1 MLYKIK
7 PLEWSGDSISISAAN
22 GLCEIA
28 TSLDGNYYTWYC
40 DVGGYDRF
48 GNVTNLSD
56 AMEKCEAVFVEELKK
71 YLLEIDVN
79 SNLVYRVWDKVGS
92 GYIKSRTGIRVFMN
106 KIWAQKFCDK
116 ANEFAPDCYE
126 IHTFEM
132 NRVFP
137 SPKEKE

>member
-1 MLYKIK
+1 M
-7 PLEWSGDSISISAAN
+7 
-22 GLCEIA
+22 
-28 TSLDGNYYTWYC
+28 
-40 DVGGYDRF
+40 
-48 GNVTNLSD
+48 
-56 AMEKCEAVFVEELKK
+56 M
-71 YLLEIDVN
+71 
-79 SNLVYRVWDKVGS
+79 LVYRVWDKVGN

-116 ANEFAPDCYE
+116 ANEFAPDRYE

>member
-1 MLYKIK
+1 M
-7 PLEWSGDSISISAAN
+7 
-22 GLCEIA
+22 
-28 TSLDGNYYTWYC
+28 
-40 DVGGYDRF
+40 
-48 GNVTNLSD
+48 
-56 AMEKCEAVFVEELKK
+56 
-71 YLLEIDVN
+71 LEIDVN

-116 ANEFAPDCYE
+116 ANEFSPDCYE